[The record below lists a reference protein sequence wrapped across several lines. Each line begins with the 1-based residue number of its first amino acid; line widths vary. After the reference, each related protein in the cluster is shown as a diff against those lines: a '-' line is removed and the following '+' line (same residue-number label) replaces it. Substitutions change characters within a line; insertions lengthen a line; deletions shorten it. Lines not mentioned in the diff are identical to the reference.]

1 MPGCT
6 DLALKWQ
13 VKIDVNWSVAVRCL
27 MNQMP
32 IAPAASCANSRS
44 LPVASTAVLVCSTL

>member
-27 MNQMP
+27 MMP